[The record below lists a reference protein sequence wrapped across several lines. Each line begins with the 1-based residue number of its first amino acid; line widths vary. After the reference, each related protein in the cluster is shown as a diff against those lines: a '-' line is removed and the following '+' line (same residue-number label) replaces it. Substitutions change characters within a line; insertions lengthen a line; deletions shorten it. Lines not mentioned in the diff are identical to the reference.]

1 MATHELQTYAAPVAG
16 RAALWR
22 FFLGTI
28 LVVIVWIAV
37 TAGVVWAAWT
47 TAPGSAPFAVWIR
60 GMAPPE
66 TPRMALTALATF
78 AGMWAGVWVAAG
90 LLQRRGLRSVLGP
103 RRRVVRDFAV
113 AAGIYGGVVA
123 ATIAV
128 WAVFWDAVP
137 NLDPATW
144 AALLPLAI
152 LLVLLQTGA
161 EELVF
166 RGWFL
171 QSLAARF
178 RSPIVWGALPALL
191 FGVLHMDPAT
201 FGGSVWAVV
210 GAAAIFGLFA
220 ADLTARTGSLG
231 AAWGFHFANNIA
243 ALVFVANA
251 GGITGL
257 ALFQTPY
264 RLSEVDGAGWAIL
277 ADVAIVALG
286 WVLIRRRLSP

>member
-1 MATHELQTYAAPVAG
+1 MARQELESYAAPVAG

-22 FFLGTI
+22 FVLGTI
-28 LVVIVWIAV
+28 LIVVVWIAV
-37 TAGVVWAAWT
+37 TAGIVWVAW
-47 TAPGSAPFAVWIR
+47 ASAPDGVPFGRWIQ

-66 TPRMALTALATF
+66 RPRMALTALATF
-78 AGMWAGVWVAAG
+78 AGMWAGVWVAVR
-90 LLQRRGLRSVLGP
+90 LFQRRGIGSVLGP
-103 RRRVVRDFAV
+103 ARRVLRHFAAAV
-113 AAGIYGGVVA
+113 AIYGAVVA
-123 ATIAV
+123 ATFGV
-128 WAVFWDAVP
+128 WALYWDAVP
-137 NLDPATW
+137 NLDPGTW
-144 AALLPLAI
+144 AVLLPLA
-152 LLVLLQTGA
+152 LALVLLQTGA

-178 RSPIVWGALPALL
+178 RSPLIWGAFPALL

-201 FGGSVWAVV
+201 FGSSVWAVV

-231 AAWGFHFANNIA
+231 AAWGFHFANNVA

-257 ALFQTPY
+257 ALYETPY
-264 RLSEVDGAGWAIL
+264 RLSEVEGAGWAIL
-277 ADVAIVALG
+277 ADVAIVTLG
-286 WVLIRRRLSP
+286 WALIRRRLSQ